1 MASFL
6 FKIILLPL
14 CPYVL
19 PVAHDIGHFGAAK
32 ICYLAFFCCLVDLF
46 TNKLSLLAILDKV
59 IFANFAALNY
69 ICDNNTITNKHNKV
83 DDYETQSA

>member
-1 MASFL
+1 MLRTSDLEDQCVGSFL
-6 FKIILLPL
+6 FFCSL

-19 PVAHDIGHFGAAK
+19 PAAHDIGHFGAAK

-69 ICDNNTITNKHNKV
+69 I
-83 DDYETQSA
+83 